1 VNKEFGNRK
10 TAADSLTSRLKAYRP
25 AGKSKEKNY
34 ITPRTTSTFT
44 EVFLNHPLTGS
55 LLDFPESIA
64 LDFAEN
70 CSAKE
75 LLFFDLES
83 TGLGSAEETY
93 PFLIGAGTSL
103 NNGIELSLFFA
114 ESPAD
119 EADILRTFVDL
130 AQEKTLVTFNG
141 KSFDWPLVAR
151 RAKRYGITIGSAGK
165 RHVDLY
171 HLIRRIYPEKPSRLM
186 DAESRLLGFT
196 REGDVRGAEVAQSYY
211 EYLHL
216 GRTEVKDRILHH
228 NKIDVLSLVSLLQM
242 VSTAFV
248 TGRAGVTGWAYKLHR
263 HKSASTPQAREILL
277 QHGVA
282 SLDARDLDQ
291 LGETYRKEKKYHTA
305 ARFALM
311 SYRKGFPA
319 AVLRA
324 VRNLRRL
331 SGKKESA
338 ARIARYALA
347 REDERIQRQL
357 LPYVR

>member
-1 VNKEFGNRK
+1 MSNEPK
-10 TAADSLTSRLKAYRP
+10 TAADALTSKLKAYRP
-25 AGKSKEKNY
+25 ASKPKDKKAEIK
-34 ITPRTTSTFT
+34 TQTTSTLT
-44 EVFLNHPLTGS
+44 EVFEKHPLTGA
-55 LLDFPESIA
+55 LLALPQKIA
-64 LDFAEN
+64 LDFRED
-70 CSAKE
+70 CSARE

-83 TGLGSAEETY
+83 TGLGSGEETY
-93 PFLIGAGTSL
+93 PFLIGAGTAMG
-103 NNGIELSLFFA
+103 NGIELSLFFA

-119 EADILRTFVDL
+119 EADIIRTFVGL

-151 RAKRYGITIGSAGK
+151 RAQRYGISTGSAGM

-216 GRTEVKDRILHH
+216 GRTGIKDKIIHH

-242 VSTAFV
+242 VSAAFISGR
-248 TGRAGVTGWAYKLHR
+248 TGETGWAYKLHR
-263 HKSASTPQAREILL
+263 HKSASIPQAREILL
-277 QHGVA
+277 QRGLQ

-291 LGETYRKEKKYHTA
+291 LGETYRKEKNYHKA

-319 AVLRA
+319 AVVRA
-324 VRNLRRL
+324 VRSLKRL
-331 SGKKESA
+331 SGKKQST
-338 ARIARYALA
+338 ARIVRYALA